1 MKIYGIQ
8 TKDGVLLSEKLES
21 SYSSGTSLG
30 RYFFNG
36 EKPTETF
43 HKDWV
48 KVTSTPIK
56 IEQTVSQKDI
66 NHRYELIDK
75 EMESEK
81 TPLVFMREDIAEY
94 DDDEYEWYW
103 KEDFRHLRSLY
114 RVVSDK
120 QPDSMKGVEFEYE
133 QIAEVDEI
141 KSSEGFQ
148 YTVLSDPSWNH
159 KGTTELTESS
169 VHHQLIDKIIFPN
182 ILLMNKPSKL
192 TSTQMFEIVRQHVKQ
207 NIDLKVAKITSD
219 YKFCFTVKKV
229 ISISD
234 PYEQKTE
241 IMKQNGRPYKSPKY
255 NRRFIRNREVEIFE
269 MTHSQANYDGY
280 TSIPAMIGENIEDL
294 KEKVDKYC
302 KQLIDVINKPL
313 VDCSH
318 CDGRGVLVEGSNP
331 KNNL

>member
-36 EKPTETF
+36 EKPEETF

-48 KVTSTPIK
+48 KVVSTPVK

-81 TPLVFMREDIAEY
+81 IPLVFKREDVAEY
-94 DDDEYEWYW
+94 DSEEYEWYW
-103 KEDFRHLRSLY
+103 KEEYRHLRSLY
-114 RVVSDK
+114 KSFADK
-120 QPDSMKGVEFEYE
+120 QPDTLKEIEFEYE

-141 KSSEGFQ
+141 KSSEGFRF
-148 YTVLSDPSWNH
+148 TVLKEPNWNH
-159 KGTTELTESS
+159 QGTTELTEGN
-169 VHHQLIDKIIFPN
+169 VQHQLVDKIMFPN
-182 ILLMNKPSKL
+182 ILLNNKPSKL
-192 TSTQMFEIVRQHVKQ
+192 SSTQMFEVVRQYVKQ
-207 NIDLKVAKITSD
+207 NIDLKVAKVTSD
-219 YKFCFTVKKV
+219 YRFCFTVKKL

-255 NRRFIRNREVEIFE
+255 NRRYVQNREVEIFE
-269 MTHSQANYDGY
+269 MTHAGENYKGY
-280 TSIPAMIGENIEDL
+280 TPIPEMVGENIEDL
-294 KEKVDKYC
+294 KEKVDRYC
-302 KQLIDVINKPL
+302 KELIDAINKPL
-313 VDCSH
+313 FDCSH
-318 CDGRGVLVEGSNP
+318 CEGQGVLVVE
-331 KNNL
+331 